1 MHALLIVA
9 LVLPWVLV
17 AAMVFVLYVLIKQHG
32 EFLIREQHVGHA
44 GHDGSEPAPQSGLA
58 VGSEAPD
65 VVLNDLEGR
74 ERRIG
79 EFFGEPFV
87 LTFFN
92 TACGYCREL
101 APQLSELPEGAPRM
115 VLVSS
120 GDPEELRGLAGEH
133 GWKFDVL
140 REDDN
145 WTAFSSYEPVG
156 TPSAYLVDSEG
167 KIAEAL
173 AVGSEDV
180 LQLLEFAPARPNGPG
195 RS

>member
-1 MHALLIVA
+1 VHALLIVA
-9 LVLPWVLV
+9 LVLPWVLA

-32 EFLIREQHVGHA
+32 EFLIREQQGGA
-44 GHDGSEPAPQSGLA
+44 GSPGGSLPAPQSGLA

-65 VVLNDLEGR
+65 LALSDLEGQ

-101 APQLSELPEGAPRM
+101 APQLAELPKGSPRM
-115 VLVSS
+115 VLISS
-120 GDPEELRGLAGEH
+120 GDPEELRALAGEH

-140 REDDN
+140 REDEN
-145 WTAFSSYEPVG
+145 WTAFTSYEPVG
-156 TPSAYLVDSEG
+156 TPSAYLVDGDG

-173 AVGSEDV
+173 AVGSEGV
-180 LQLLEFAPARPNGPG
+180 LQLLEFAPARPNG
-195 RS
+195 S